1 MTTPF
6 TAAQQKPGTTR
17 TLLTEKDPGGSVVS
31 QVRRTVLPGGLRV
44 VTELMPGVRSATV
57 GAWIGVGSRDESPAM
72 SGASHFL
79 EHLLFK
85 GTPTRSAM
93 DISVAL
99 DTVGGEFNA
108 FTAKEYT
115 CFHAR
120 VLDQDLP
127 LAVDVLGDM
136 ITSSL
141 ITEEDVEAEREVILD
156 EIAMHD
162 DDPDDVVHNLYAE
175 KAWGSGPLGRPIAG
189 TVASVEALTR
199 AQVVR
204 YYRTRY
210 RPENIV
216 VAAAGNVDHA
226 AVVRLVKKAFSGNG
240 FLADTETRP
249 LPPRRGDRARR
260 TNAGEI
266 ALNRPF
272 EQVNLVLGVNGLV
285 RTDDRRYALGVL
297 NAVLGGGTS
306 SRLFQEVRE
315 RRGLAYSVYS
325 FASHYADSGMFGV
338 GVGCLPTRKD
348 DVLEVVRA
356 EMQRLADAGI
366 TAEELERGKGQ
377 LRGGLVLSMEESG
390 TRMSRIAKAEL
401 LYDELPGIDEVIGRI
416 DAVTAEEVQLLAK
429 ELFAQPETLAV
440 VGPAGSA

>member
-6 TAAQQKPGTTR
+6 TASHQAPGTTR
-17 TLLTEKDPGGSVVS
+17 TILVEKEPGGSVMS

-44 VTELMPGVRSATV
+44 VTEAMPGVRSATV
-57 GAWIGVGSRDESPAM
+57 GAWVGVGSRDESPTLH
-72 SGASHFL
+72 GASHFL

-93 DISVAL
+93 DISIAL

-127 LAVDVLGDM
+127 LAIDVLGDM
-136 ITSSL
+136 ITSSV
-141 ITEEDVEAEREVILD
+141 ITPADVEAEREVILD

-175 KAWGSGPLGRPIAG
+175 KAWGGTPLGRPIAG
-189 TVASVEALTR
+189 TASSIEAMTR
-199 AQVVR
+199 AQILR
-204 YYRTRY
+204 YYRGRY

-216 VAAAGNVDHA
+216 IAAAGNVDHD
-226 AVVRLVKKAFSGNG
+226 AVVRLVAEAFGRAG
-240 FLADTETRP
+240 FLADDSVRP
-249 LPPRRGDRARR
+249 QPPRRGDRRKKTA
-260 TNAGEI
+260 AGEI
-266 ALNRPF
+266 SLARPF

-325 FASHYADSGMFGV
+325 FASHYSDSGMFGV
-338 GVGCLPTRKD
+338 GVGCLPTRMH
-348 DVLEVVRA
+348 DVLDVVRSETA
-356 EMQRLADAGI
+356 LLGERGI

-390 TRMSRIAKAEL
+390 TRMSRLAKAEL

-416 DAVTAEEVQLLAK
+416 NAVTVEDVQLLAK
-429 ELFAQPETLAV
+429 ELFSQPETLAV
-440 VGPAGSA
+440 VGPEASL